1 MYRNENLWNK
11 RRDFIKKFPFLPRA
25 FGIQSFFI
33 RKAKDYP
40 DHANSDAYRIGKARY
55 KDHDEEK
62 AAAFEKQY
70 GGEGKEISFDLMNCL
85 INYEV
90 QEIIEQMERILR

>member
-1 MYRNENLWNK
+1 MFLYGKDR
-11 RRDFIKKFPFLPRA
+11 KKEEHAVKILFYDTKSYDKE
-25 FGIQSFFI
+25 SFEA
-33 RKAKDYP
+33 KAKDYP

-70 GGEGKEISFDLMNCL
+70 GGEEKEISFDLMNCL

-90 QEIIEQMERILR
+90 QEIIEQMEKILR

>member
-1 MYRNENLWNK
+1 MCRQVALFSISL
-11 RRDFIKKFPFLPRA
+11 R
-25 FGIQSFFI
+25 SFSFE
-33 RKAKDYP
+33 KAKDYP
-40 DHANSDAYRIGKARY
+40 DYANSDAYLIGKARY

-62 AAAFEKQY
+62 AAAYEKQY
-70 GGEGKEISFDLMNCL
+70 GREGKEISFDLMNCL

>member
-1 MYRNENLWNK
+1 MQK
-11 RRDFIKKFPFLPRA
+11 RE
-25 FGIQSFFI
+25 SFFTEKQKVI
-33 RKAKDYP
+33 RIP
-40 DHANSDAYRIGKARY
+40 ANSDAYRIGKARY

-90 QEIIEQMERILR
+90 QEIIEQMEKILR

>member
-1 MYRNENLWNK
+1 MQK
-11 RRDFIKKFPFLPRA
+11 RE
-25 FGIQSFFI
+25 SFFI

-90 QEIIEQMERILR
+90 QEIIEQMEKILR